1 MNKGNGIRLGAV
13 CFGAAMLLYCGA
25 ALPVYAEP
33 DETEADPAAVTD
45 VTDMTAAIEEETTV
59 TEESSET
66 EDTTTEESTTD
77 TTTGTTAERTEMT
90 PPDPLDMIQSEENA
104 DGVTITSFRWTCE
117 NTVEIPAKI
126 GVKPVTEIAPEA
138 FKYCYAD
145 AVLLPDTVTKIGDRA
160 FEGCAYLQSMTLPK
174 NCVSI
179 GTSAFSGCTALETV
193 TLSDSIQEIGQDA
206 FADTPFLSQQTG
218 DAVILGNGI
227 LYAYH
232 GTAAEYTVPETVRI
246 IGAKAFAGTESL
258 HKIVIPQN
266 VSQIQ
271 QGAFAGCT
279 ALTEIESPDTLEVL
293 AADAFT
299 DTKWM
304 TNSKE
309 DYLTIGKILIA
320 YRGKDSVADVPDGI
334 QIINAEAFAEQNGIT
349 TVHLPESVREVRDGA
364 FRDCPSLQVVEFG
377 DDLTVIGADAF
388 RNCRTLN
395 YLRLGHALETI
406 GDHAFAGCA
415 SLVEVYLPD
424 TVNTIGEQA
433 FGYGYDE
440 EKGYLRMKNEMVLYA
455 NSAVIRGYAEAEGIA
470 HEPLPDAENTEPAPV
485 VTEPENASPGFGE
498 VRGKAWIP
506 AVGLGGILVLVGG
519 VTWFIRRK
527 KESAE

>member
-1 MNKGNGIRLGAV
+1 MNKGKRITLV
-13 CFGAAMLLYCGA
+13 LSTILMLCFAAM
-25 ALPVYAEP
+25 PVWAEP
-33 DETEADPAAVTD
+33 KNPEEDSAAVTD
-45 VTDMTAAIEEETTV
+45 EVTDAAEETPDAPADWEITEEEITTEETT
-59 TEESSET
+59 TEV
-66 EDTTTEESTTD
+66 TTTYTTVV
-77 TTTGTTAERTEMT
+77 RTEMT
-90 PPDPLDMIQSEENA
+90 PPDPLAMIKSEENA

-117 NTVEIPAKI
+117 ETVEIPAKI
-126 GVKPVTEIAPEA
+126 NGKPVTEIAEKA

-174 NCVSI
+174 ACVSI
-179 GTSAFSGCTALETV
+179 GEAAFSGCKALETV
-193 TLSDSIQEIGQDA
+193 ALPDNVQDIGQDA

-227 LYAYH
+227 LYAYC
-232 GTAAEYTVPETVRI
+232 GTASEYTVPDNVKI
-246 IGAKAFAGTESL
+246 IGANAFAGTESL
-258 HKIVIPQN
+258 KKVTIPKG
-266 VSQIQ
+266 VTQIQ

-279 ALTEIESPDTLEVL
+279 ALSEIIAPDTIGSL
-293 AADAFT
+293 AADAFA

-304 TNSKE
+304 TNNKE
-309 DYLTIGKILIA
+309 DYLILGKMLLA
-320 YRGKDSVADVPDGI
+320 YCGKDSVAEVPDGI
-334 QIINAEAFAEQNGIT
+334 EIINAEAFAGQNGIT
-349 TVHLPESVREVRDGA
+349 TVHLPESVREVHDDA
-364 FRDCPSLQVVEFG
+364 FRDCSSLQVVEFG
-377 DDLTVIGADAF
+377 DNLTVIGADAF

-455 NSAVIRGYAEAEGIA
+455 NSSAVREYAKTEDIA

-485 VTEPENASPGFGE
+485 VTEPENASAGFGQI
-498 VRGKAWIP
+498 RGTAWIP

-527 KESAE
+527 KESAD